1 MLFTLITVLIF
12 IDCILLTII
21 VLLQESKGGGLAS
34 GFSSAN
40 QLMGVRRTADWLE
53 KATWTLAIVLLVL
66 SLSAAAVQGGGSEEE
81 IIESEVK
88 ELVGGEPVSAPQGVP
103 TAPEQNQ

>member
-1 MLFTLITVLIF
+1 MFTLITVLIF

-40 QLMGVRRTADWLE
+40 QLMGVRRTGDWLE
-53 KATWTLAIVLLVL
+53 KATWTLAIALLVL
-66 SLSAAAVQGGGSEEE
+66 SLSAAAVQGTGDVVEESSSEG
-81 IIESEVK
+81 K
-88 ELVGGEPVSAPQGVP
+88 ELVGG
-103 TAPEQNQ
+103 